1 MCTFFFFSS
10 TTTMMTFR
18 CLLIGQSHLLI
29 HHRHFRSQIST
40 IGPYHLDVCYGLAYS
55 TELLV
60 CINHSKKH
68 YKQRGG
74 ENSSL
79 LNSTHSS
86 SPLLSLVSLCVF
98 TLLCHHYTALQ
109 WAYIYIYIYIYKWEW
124 RGINQA
130 MIYAIDYVLHHVS
143 SGRLGI
149 PTCIWWDIVCLHF
162 LTIFKFIVN
171 MKL

>member
-1 MCTFFFFSS
+1 MGQLCSYESHTKYKDNWPPISS
-10 TTTMMTFR
+10 
-18 CLLIGQSHLLI
+18 
-29 HHRHFRSQIST
+29 HFCWDIQAIKHTQI
-40 IGPYHLDVCYGLAYS
+40 YVVWQLAYS

-60 CINHSKKH
+60 CINHSKKQ

-109 WAYIYIYIYIYKWEW
+109 WAYIYIYIYTHKWEW
-124 RGINQA
+124 RGINHG
-130 MIYAIDYVLHHVS
+130 IDYVLHHVS

-149 PTCIWWDIVCLHF
+149 PTCIWWDIVCHHF
-162 LTIFKFIVN
+162 LTIFKFTVN